1 MNTFLCALSGEESDS
16 DTLVLNDDPLGEFPE
31 GWSRITIERRQPNP
45 RFVEIQSVK
54 RALVSAALSQM
65 PEEAQAQM
73 YPLVALQIDAQ
84 FAALEELTPEYMIV
98 REVVHVGD
106 FANSRVLATEY
117 SNLRETLGLD
127 RVDVEDD
134 EDDDNAKEDE

>member
-1 MNTFLCALSGEESDS
+1 MNTFLCALSGEESDPE
-16 DTLVLNDDPLGEFPE
+16 TLVLNDDPLGEFPE

-65 PEEAQAQM
+65 PEEAQGQM
-73 YPLVALQIDAQ
+73 YPLVAMQIDAQ

-134 EDDDNAKEDE
+134 EDDDNDKEDE